1 MAAANSISVDV
12 DRNEQKGG
20 VELRFDGRPAAEI
33 TEHLKRT
40 WGFKWSRFQKIWWT
54 HASTFDVRD
63 PETGEIIDAEQNLEP
78 VMEYLSSVA
87 DDAGLLPA
95 FDQDAHDQQQQ
106 EKKAARAKRLTHRLG
121 TCEPQ
126 TLAEIVNGKERRTLS
141 RKTRFV
147 ESVDGDRIVER
158 FFIGANQLEALK
170 TALAAEAAEEVE
182 EKKGAPAEA

>member
-1 MAAANSISVDV
+1 MTAANTISVDV
-12 DRNEQKGG
+12 NRNEAKGG

-33 TEHLKRT
+33 TEHLKKT
-40 WGFKWSRFQKIWWT
+40 WGFRWSRFQKIWWC
-54 HASTFDVRD
+54 RD
-63 PETGEIIDAEQNLEP
+63 ADSNMDPVLEF
-78 VMEYLSSVA
+78 LSSVA
-87 DDAGLLPA
+87 DDAGMLPA
-95 FDQDAHDQQQQ
+95 FDQETHDQQQQ
-106 EKKAARAKRLTHRLG
+106 EQKAARAKRLAHRLG

-141 RKTRFV
+141 RKTRFI

-170 TALAAEAAEEVE
+170 AALAAEAAEAAE

>member
-1 MAAANSISVDV
+1 MTAANTISVDV
-12 DRNEQKGG
+12 NRNEQKGG

-54 HASTFDVRD
+54 H
-63 PETGEIIDAEQNLEP
+63 DAEQNLEP
-78 VMEYLSSVA
+78 VLEYLSTVA

-106 EKKAARAKRLTHRLG
+106 EKKAARAKRLVHRLG

-141 RKTRFV
+141 RKTRYV

-158 FFIGANQLEALK
+158 FFIGANQLEALR
-170 TALAAEAAEEVE
+170 TALAAEVAEE
-182 EKKGAPAEA
+182 EKKGEGAPAEA